1 MRICIKIS
9 GRWLRSKHFLNG
21 EEFDRIML
29 LILNSNSFSVYEDGE
44 LKQEYNIDEVA
55 DQMVLEDDIEYS
67 WMEKRGKA
75 VPLAD
80 FSVEYESGEGGAM
93 SYEFDCPTEFEIS
106 KLKFSRVITNFKM
119 PDVYGENT
127 VYMLEPV
134 IGYGGKTIFTWE
146 HLEQQED
153 LGEVDF
159 SSKAEVSY
167 PAKLRGKYSTP
178 INTFN
183 SLIYADPEKTIL
195 VGHGKRVAENLVIPE
210 GVKEIVEDT
219 FVDCLSIKTVKLPST
234 LEKIGKDVF
243 RGCDELTELTF
254 LSDIELDF
262 DNDFVDWS
270 KIVSINF
277 ENSTRYSFRDGIIY
291 SADEKTLYR
300 ACAKEEN

>member
-277 ENSTRYSFRDGIIY
+277 ENSTRYSFKDGIIY

>member
-1 MRICIKIS
+1 
-9 GRWLRSKHFLNG
+9 
-21 EEFDRIML
+21 ML

-80 FSVEYESGEGGAM
+80 FSVEYESGEGGSM

-277 ENSTRYSFRDGIIY
+277 ENSTRYSFKDGIIY

>member
-1 MRICIKIS
+1 
-9 GRWLRSKHFLNG
+9 
-21 EEFDRIML
+21 
-29 LILNSNSFSVYEDGE
+29 
-44 LKQEYNIDEVA
+44 
-55 DQMVLEDDIEYS
+55 
-67 WMEKRGKA
+67 
-75 VPLAD
+75 
-80 FSVEYESGEGGAM
+80 
-93 SYEFDCPTEFEIS
+93 
-106 KLKFSRVITNFKM
+106 
-119 PDVYGENT
+119 
-127 VYMLEPV
+127 MLEPV

-178 INTFN
+178 INTFYG
-183 SLIYADPEKTIL
+183 LIYADPEKTIL

-277 ENSTRYSFRDGIIY
+277 ENSTRYSFKDGIIY
-291 SADEKTLYR
+291 SADEQTLYR

>member
-159 SSKAEVSY
+159 SSKVEVSY

-277 ENSTRYSFRDGIIY
+277 ENSTRYSFKDGIIY

>member
-277 ENSTRYSFRDGIIY
+277 ENSTRYSFKDGIIY
-291 SADEKTLYR
+291 SADEQTLYR

>member
-1 MRICIKIS
+1 
-9 GRWLRSKHFLNG
+9 
-21 EEFDRIML
+21 
-29 LILNSNSFSVYEDGE
+29 
-44 LKQEYNIDEVA
+44 
-55 DQMVLEDDIEYS
+55 MVLEDDIEYS

-80 FSVEYESGEGGAM
+80 FSVEYESGEGGSM

-277 ENSTRYSFRDGIIY
+277 ENSTRYSFKDGIIY